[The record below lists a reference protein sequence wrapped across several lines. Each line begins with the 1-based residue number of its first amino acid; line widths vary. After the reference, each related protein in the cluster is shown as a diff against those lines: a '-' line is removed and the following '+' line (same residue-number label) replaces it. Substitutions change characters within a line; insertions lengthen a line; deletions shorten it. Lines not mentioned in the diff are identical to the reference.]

1 MARYQKNRS
10 SARKMHDKKKEK
22 KTAEATDSQS
32 LSEDSEVKDAITAS
46 KIVDCEGAVEVIH
59 WIPASGGSVIQIPGG
74 QESEHFS
81 IHIHENGDILEVP
94 VFDTDTA
101 EDLTMASTVLA
112 LGDIDND
119 LSTSQSPSAQKT
131 PSVETKEGSVTVY
144 ESNFRCKQD
153 NELELPG
160 NLELRKDL
168 LLESSTTYLEI
179 DEENELL
186 KTENSID
193 RDELENSYV
202 DNPHDSQ
209 SPSGYVTLAS
219 CHLPSVVQD
228 IDEPLDA
235 SVETTNGL
243 MPIPSMLNFNPS
255 CWMQNSYEEAQAHL
269 ALQSSHQQLGSPCHY
284 PIMSTKNSHLEYS
297 HPSFMMMEDPF
308 KSLPVPAGSNALY
321 HLDTNN
327 RRIWVPESSSAAG
340 SYIMDRSGRSGHG
353 GHRLEQLQ
361 DGGIFMAADIEN
373 EDLLQHAVSL
383 ERYPNP
389 NRCWRGSNPSR
400 AQYEKDYKKSAC
412 DRERTRMR
420 DMNRAFDSLREKLP
434 YIKPPGKKLSK
445 IESLRLAIKYIRH
458 LQFLLASPPGSTVD
472 FEATNFSL
480 DPLPSWRSVGLLS
493 TSSGEASTSLDH
505 RPTATNSYG
514 FSSMLLRHS
523 QHQQKSMD
531 LAAVGSVVV
540 DVEDIDQPFHSSN
553 VGAHPF
559 SCTYEEASP
568 LNWVQPN

>member
-1 MARYQKNRS
+1 MARYQKTRS
-10 SARKMHDKKKEK
+10 STRKMQNKKKEK
-22 KTAEATDSQS
+22 KTAEAKDSQS
-32 LSEDSEVKDAITAS
+32 LSDDNEVKDAIATSHIA
-46 KIVDCEGAVEVIH
+46 DCERAVEVIH
-59 WIPASGGSVIQIPGG
+59 WMPASAGSVIQIPAG
-74 QESEHFS
+74 QESEHCNS
-81 IHIHENGDILEVP
+81 HVHEDGNLLEVP

-101 EDLTMASTVLA
+101 EDLTMASAV
-112 LGDIDND
+112 LGDIENG
-119 LSTSQSPSAQKT
+119 LSTSPSLSGQTTPSAENKER
-131 PSVETKEGSVTVY
+131 SVIVS
-144 ESNFRCKQD
+144 ESNFRHEQD
-153 NELELPG
+153 DEVELPR

-168 LLESSTTYLEI
+168 LLEPSTNYLEI

-186 KTENSID
+186 KTETSVD

-209 SPSGYVTLAS
+209 SPSGYITLAS

-228 IDEPLDA
+228 IDESPDA
-235 SVETTNGL
+235 SIEATNGL
-243 MPIPSMLNFNPS
+243 MPIPSMFNFNPS

-284 PIMSTKNSHLEYS
+284 TVMSTKNSHLEYP

-327 RRIWVPESSSAAG
+327 RRIWVPESSSAGG
-340 SYIMDRSGRSGHG
+340 SFIMDRSGRSGYS

-361 DGGIFMAADIEN
+361 EGGIFMAADIEK
-373 EDLLQHAVSL
+373 EDMLQHAVSL

-389 NRCWRGSNPSR
+389 YRCLRGSNPSR

-493 TSSGEASTSLDH
+493 TSSGEASTSSDH
-505 RPTATNSYG
+505 RTTATNSYG

-523 QHQQKSMD
+523 QQKSMG
-531 LAAVGSVVV
+531 LAAVGSAGV
-540 DVEDIDQPFHSSN
+540 DVEDIDHPFNSSN

-559 SCTYEEASP
+559 SCTYDEASP
-568 LNWVQPN
+568 LNWIQPN